1 MKNAN
6 YLSMYFTSDS
16 NKSVDGNGLGCGE
29 RTEIFPCRKNM
40 WKKKKHWVKFQKF
53 VKTSLLHTSL
63 TLTSVTT
70 TNPIMLL
77 TISSSL
83 LCENEIAKIWFNRSF
98 GVRPKKNKLAIHFAD
113 QGHKIFYRKVEIL
126 SKKYLI
132 K

>member
-1 MKNAN
+1 
-6 YLSMYFTSDS
+6 MYFTSDS
-16 NKSVDGNGLGCGE
+16 NKSVDGNGLGWGE
-29 RTEIFPCRKNM
+29 STEIFP
-40 WKKKKHWVKFQKF
+40 
-53 VKTSLLHTSL
+53 SL